1 MHVRIVTPYGA
12 KLEAD
17 VSQLTAP
24 GEAGDLGLL
33 PGHRPLLTSL
43 GIGLLSYTP
52 IGGRTDHLSV
62 NGGYLEVAEDD
73 IIVITETAET
83 PEEIDI
89 SRANRALERARA
101 ELKEVD
107 ADRGEEVQRVM
118 NSMKR
123 AQNRLAVAKLALTQ
137 IPA

>member
-17 VSQLTAP
+17 ISQLTAP

-62 NGGYLEVAEDD
+62 NGGYLEIAEDD

-89 SRANRALERARA
+89 ARAKRALARA
-101 ELKEVD
+101 QSELGEVD
-107 ADRGEEVQRVM
+107 AERGEEVRRIN
-118 NSMKR
+118 NSIKR
-123 AQNRLAVAKLALTQ
+123 AHNRLAVAKLALTQ
-137 IPA
+137 IPV